1 MKCKCGKGAHCYHQ
15 KSVKNEVWRW
25 YRCPNCKLIFTTIEK
40 KVKTNKTDDT
50 KVVKKGI
57 I

>member
-1 MKCKCGKGAHCYHQ
+1 MKCKCGKGANCYHQ

-40 KVKTNKTDDT
+40 ICITDEQANNEKWD
-50 KVVKKGI
+50 
-57 I
+57 